1 MVSMY
6 SINPMM
12 YSAMYSPMMYGSM
25 YSQNVPSYYH
35 QRYGCGNE
43 DFGTRPYTRQYTM
56 GISQQSQTVN
66 TQPTGNWFTSY
77 IRDLF
82 R

>member
-43 DFGTRPYTRQYTM
+43 DFGTRPYTRHHFQ
-56 GISQQSQTVN
+56 V
-66 TQPTGNWFTSY
+66 
-77 IRDLF
+77 
-82 R
+82 